1 MISALDQLSFDQAL
15 AVQQTGQQ
23 NSGSAGAPAQFAA
36 QFAQM
41 LAASQSQGQNQNAG
55 QQQATP
61 SSLTFSA
68 NTLATQVSQ
77 ASQASQAAADPNAV
91 IAAQIHSNLTAQA
104 AATSATQTPEQAKS
118 QQDSLV
124 LQSLNY
130 QASLA
135 MSQGNIPA
143 FMTFQALINKQMTSM
158 GLIPEQAKAAT
169 AAAAPNHTAQNTPTA
184 KKSTTKTSAK
194 TAAAVAAAAASA
206 SQVAASNAS
215 TGSSA
220 SAQLTDTVLS
230 NASTTGSSAAEL
242 ASNASTT
249 GSETAALASNA
260 GTGGATTVQ
269 SNGQP
274 NTADP
279 ADELD
284 ALQAELD
291 ALLADLEG
299 ESLDAALDA
308 LASITSKYG
317 SAKAA

>member
-1 MISALDQLSFDQAL
+1 MIRTIDQLSYDQAL
-15 AVQQTGQQ
+15 AAQQ
-23 NSGSAGAPAQFAA
+23 NSASVGDST

-41 LAASQSQGQNQNAG
+41 LAASQGQSLSLNTG
-55 QQQATP
+55 QQTVPA
-61 SSLTFSA
+61 SLTFSA
-68 NTLATQVSQ
+68 NTLATQMSQ
-77 ASQASQAAADPNAV
+77 ASQASGAAADPNTV
-91 IAAQIHSNLTAQA
+91 IAAQIQSNLTAQA
-104 AATSATQTPEQAKS
+104 AATSAAQTPEQAKS

-158 GLIPEQAKAAT
+158 GLIPEQAKTATTAAS
-169 AAAAPNHTAQNTPTA
+169 AAAPINTAQNTPAA

-220 SAQLTDTVLS
+220 SSQLTGTVLS
-230 NASTTGSSAAEL
+230 NASTAGSSAAEL
-242 ASNASTT
+242 ASNASTS

-260 GTGGATTVQ
+260 GAGGATTAQ
-269 SNGQP
+269 NQP
-274 NTADP
+274 GATDP
-279 ADELD
+279 ADDLD

-299 ESLDAALDA
+299 ESLDAALDS
-308 LASITSKYG
+308 LASVTSKYG
-317 SAKAA
+317 SSQAA